1 MTARDFMRTSSGE
14 YASNRSFA
22 KNANNSATQ
31 VAPPSRGSIEPILK
45 TGGFNM
51 RGSDLFF
58 PEPNDS
64 ISTKGDSQRTRQH
77 NSSVIQQNKV
87 LLKKPKPY

>member
-1 MTARDFMRTSSGE
+1 MNKTGAIFFPSQTQKLADNELAMSAKDFMRTSSRDC
-14 YASNRSFA
+14 ASNRSFA

-31 VAPPSRGSIEPILK
+31 VAPQSRGSCEPLLK

-51 RGSDLFF
+51 RGSDMFF

-64 ISTKGDSQRTRQH
+64 ISTKGES
-77 NSSVIQQNKV
+77 
-87 LLKKPKPY
+87 